1 MAILSR
7 DEYFA
12 SLHDRLGS
20 DSSEEGIKFLEDMT
34 DTYNDMESRVNGDG
48 VDWEQRYHELDES
61 WKARY
66 QHRFF
71 NGGDRSVPNGTFSA
85 GGCEE
90 DEDEYNPDDV
100 KVDDLFQKN

>member
-7 DEYFA
+7 DEYFS

-48 VDWEQRYHELDES
+48 INWEQRYHELDES

-71 NGGDRSVPNGTFSA
+71 NGGDRGIPNGASGNTDQ
-85 GGCEE
+85 
-90 DEDEYNPDDV
+90 DEADDYNPDEV
-100 KVDDLFQKN
+100 NVSDLFARK

>member
-7 DEYFA
+7 DEYFS

-34 DTYNDMESRVNGDG
+34 DTYNDMESKANGDG
-48 VDWEQRYHELDES
+48 VDWEKKYHELDES

-71 NGGDRSVPNGTFSA
+71 NGGDRSNPNDQNGS
-85 GGCEE
+85 GCQ
-90 DEDEYNPDDV
+90 DEADDYNPDDV
-100 KVDDLFQKN
+100 NVSDLFATK

>member
-1 MAILSR
+1 MAVLSR

-12 SLHDRLGS
+12 RLNDRVGT
-20 DSSEEGIKFLEDMT
+20 DTSEESITFLEDMT
-34 DTYNDMESRVNGDG
+34 DTYNDMENRVNGDG

-71 NGGDRSVPNGTFSA
+71 NGGDRGVPNDMCGGSA
-85 GGCEE
+85 E
-90 DEDEYNPDDV
+90 DESDEYNPNNV
-100 KVDDLFQKN
+100 TVDNLFQ

>member
-34 DTYNDMESRVNGDG
+34 DTYNDMENRVNGDG
-48 VDWEQRYHELDES
+48 VDWEQKYHELDES

-71 NGGDRSVPNGTFSA
+71 NGGDRSMPNGNC
-85 GGCEE
+85 GNDDEE
-90 DEDEYNPDDV
+90 SDDYDPESV
-100 KVDDLFQKN
+100 KVDDLFSKK

>member
-1 MAILSR
+1 MAVLSR

-12 SLHDRLGS
+12 RLHDRLGA
-20 DSSEEGIKFLEDMT
+20 DTSEESITFLEDMT

-48 VDWEQRYHELDES
+48 VNWEQKYHDLDES

-71 NGGDRSVPNGTFSA
+71 NGGDRGIPNGMTDCDA
-85 GGCEE
+85 G
-90 DEDEYNPDDV
+90 DDSDDYNPNNV
-100 KVDDLFQKN
+100 TVENLFQ